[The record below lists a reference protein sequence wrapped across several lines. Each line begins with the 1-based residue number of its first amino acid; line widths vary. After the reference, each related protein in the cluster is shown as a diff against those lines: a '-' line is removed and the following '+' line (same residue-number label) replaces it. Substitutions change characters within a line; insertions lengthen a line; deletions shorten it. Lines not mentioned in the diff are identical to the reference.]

1 MEVDSLSEKNAIL
14 ELRLLSF
21 STGQPHPLAEQP
33 IIFIDKKILPLD
45 RRSSEIEIVGDFLIL
60 LVSFFEGSGN
70 QDMFLLVR
78 WKTGLTHCVS
88 VFGYCKFIRHH

>member
-1 MEVDSLSEKNAIL
+1 L

-21 STGQPHPLAEQP
+21 STRQPHPLAEQP

-45 RRSSEIEIVGDFLIL
+45 RRSSEIEIVGDFLII
-60 LVSFFEGSGN
+60 LVSFFEGRN

-78 WKTGLTHCVS
+78 WKTGLTHWVS
-88 VFGYCKFIRHH
+88 VFGYCKFIRHR